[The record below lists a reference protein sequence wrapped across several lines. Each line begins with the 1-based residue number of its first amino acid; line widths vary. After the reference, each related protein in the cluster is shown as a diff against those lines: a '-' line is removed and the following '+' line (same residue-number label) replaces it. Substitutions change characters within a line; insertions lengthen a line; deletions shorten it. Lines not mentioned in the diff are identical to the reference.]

1 MIVYV
6 LVSVVF
12 LIVMLGLCVVISHLV
27 NIAAKG
33 IDRCIA
39 KYNERKLK
47 FNEELKYLC
56 KYGDIN
62 QLEALLKKGLNPN
75 TIVVTKE
82 RYTNDFSYCNEY
94 SPFEHEDYFYGSL
107 LELCKD
113 DEKKCALLRK
123 YGATA

>member
-6 LVSVVF
+6 LVSVVS
-12 LIVMLGLCVVISHLV
+12 LIVMLILCVVVSHLV
-27 NIAAKG
+27 DIAAKG

-39 KYNERKLK
+39 KYNERKMK
-47 FNEELKYLC
+47 FNKKLKYLC

-62 QLEALLKKGLNPN
+62 QLEALLKKGLDPN

-82 RYTNDFSYCNEY
+82 RYMEDFSYCNEY
-94 SPFEHEDYFYGSL
+94 SPFEHEDYFYRSL